1 MNPLAATSLNSATKS
16 PKDLLLEEYESK
28 KNDFKISFLSKQQD
42 IVAHQNDSQ
51 NNIDASLDNRSNDGT
66 LENLADRSD
75 DSVYESTYQNIAEH

>member
-1 MNPLAATSLNSATKS
+1 MNPLAASSLSTAAKS
-16 PKDLLLEEYESK
+16 PKELLLEEYELQ

-51 NNIDASLDNRSNDGT
+51 NNMNTSLENRSNEDT